1 MRFISLARNLF
12 ILSLLSV
19 PLLYAGQFDNPYQ
32 GNIVAGDKSENE
44 LTVLA
49 LQQVLVKVSGNPKI
63 VELNGSKRLLTQTQQ
78 LLSQYGYQSTLG
90 KRYFTAVFDK
100 RKINQALQEMQ
111 QPVWGDTR
119 PATLVWLISENDGD
133 RQLVSDNMLI
143 GNADPALSSAV
154 QAQQHH
160 RGISL
165 QFPLMDLEDNLAI
178 SLSDISGRF
187 YGPIAAASKRYGVA
201 HFVVADLQQSSA
213 GKWSLSWQLVQL
225 NAASQRSRVLAT
237 DSLSGEKSSLVSSM
251 VNSIADYYARQYA
264 VKENQGVK
272 FSQVIHIHGIHSLAQ
287 LTQLNKALANL
298 LAVAS
303 FQVTAVQD
311 SQVTVNI
318 KINGGLTSFKN
329 GLSAQP
335 NLQPDF
341 SHDEKFHFNW
351 VN

>member
-32 GNIVAGDKSENE
+32 GNIVAGDKSEHE
-44 LTVLA
+44 LKVLA

-78 LLSQYGYQSTLG
+78 LLSQYGYQSALG

-100 RKINQALQEMQ
+100 RKINQAVQEMQ

-119 PATLVWLISENDGD
+119 PATLIWLISQNDGD
-133 RQLVSDNMLI
+133 RQLVSDNMII
-143 GNADPALSSAV
+143 GNADPAISSAV

-165 QFPLMDLEDNLAI
+165 QFPLMDLEDNLAL
-178 SLSDISGRF
+178 SLSDVSGRF
-187 YGPIAAASKRYGVA
+187 YGPISAASKRYGVE
-201 HFVVADLQQSSA
+201 HFVVANLQQNSA
-213 GKWSLSWQLVQL
+213 EKWSLAWQLVQS
-225 NAASQRSRVLAT
+225 NAVSQRSRVLTT
-237 DSLSGEKSSLVSSM
+237 DNLSGEKSSLVSSM
-251 VNSIADYYARQYA
+251 VSKIADYYARQYA
-264 VKENQGVK
+264 IKENQGAK

-298 LAVAS
+298 FAVAS

-318 KINGGLTSFKN
+318 NINGGLTSFEN

-341 SHDEKFHFNW
+341 SYDEKFHFNW